1 MSSRTQKAAKMAPA
15 FGAVLMKVENIQIR
29 DRRRPFPNAF
39 PPPTLSARD
48 YLGNHQEE

>member
-1 MSSRTQKAAKMAPA
+1 MDPA
-15 FGAVLMKVENIQIR
+15 FGAVLLKAENIQIR